1 MPLMNLG
8 FLASHRGSNMQ
19 AVIAACHTGR
29 LRAKPCV
36 VISNNSHAEA
46 LARAERAGIPAY
58 HVSGKTHSPPER
70 LDAEILRLL
79 LQHEVELV
87 LLAGYLRKLG
97 VQTLRRYRNRIINIH
112 PALLPKF
119 GGQGMYGAAVHEA
132 VLAAGDKETGVTIH
146 LVDEEYDHGAILA
159 QCRVPVLAEDTVV
172 SLAQRVLEREHSFL
186 RETLERILT
195 GELVLPPTTVC

>member
-1 MPLMNLG
+1 V
-8 FLASHRGSNMQ
+8 Q
-19 AVIAACHTGR
+19 AVIDACHTGR
-29 LRAKPCV
+29 LRVKPCV

-46 LARAERAGIPAY
+46 LARAKQAGVPAY
-58 HVSGKTHSPPER
+58 HVSSKTHSSPEQ

-97 VQTLRRYRNRIINIH
+97 VQTLQRYRNRIINIH

-132 VLAAGDKETGVTIH
+132 VLAARETETGVTIH

-159 QCRVPVLAEDTVV
+159 QCRVPVLAEDTVA

-186 RETLERILT
+186 IETLERIIA
-195 GELVLPPTTVC
+195 GELILPS